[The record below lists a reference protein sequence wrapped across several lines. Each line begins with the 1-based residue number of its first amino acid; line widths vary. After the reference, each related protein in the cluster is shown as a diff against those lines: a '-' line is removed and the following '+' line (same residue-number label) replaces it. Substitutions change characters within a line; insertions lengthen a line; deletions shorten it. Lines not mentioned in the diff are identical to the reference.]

1 MKQYYYR
8 IGGCP
13 ADKHGDV
20 ECRCWHSIGTGP
32 YPGATPDN
40 APMLG
45 LSGLPLQLTWRDVPD
60 EVKSDKPKEFK
71 REIRYQVYKRKDIDK
86 MPYKPRKAARA
97 LLAELDALL
106 TAFDVP
112 CRKCVVVE
120 EDWPEYEKVWQM
132 IEERVTKHTHEIKL
146 SLPPRLS
153 PDEVATHTHARSKPA
168 DEVHPNEE
176 GRRRIAEAVAH
187 ELSLT
192 LPPRVSPAEPSV
204 TYTPPIKLDK
214 GGSLEVTLPG
224 DKELLISID
233 PARQGGDYG
242 CRLECTV
249 QPDGAVQ
256 VENVELQEARE
267 ELARVRAELE
277 LFTTS
282 VRRRES
288 ELSAELDHVKQVNAE
303 LMQGLKRLLRLG
315 NGGTLFTA
323 KHLDSVV
330 NGYFGS
336 KAELALRHAIK

>member
-13 ADKHGDV
+13 ADKDGDA
-20 ECRCWHSIGTGP
+20 ECICWHSIGTGP

-71 REIRYQVYKRKDIDK
+71 REIRYEVYKRKDIDN
-86 MPYKPRKAARA
+86 MPTAARKKARA
-97 LLAELDALL
+97 LLAELNALL
-106 TAFDVP
+106 DGYGVRA
-112 CRKCVVVE
+112 RKCVVVE
-120 EDWPEYEKVWQM
+120 SDRPEYEKVWQM
-132 IEERVTKHTHEIKL
+132 IEERVT
-146 SLPPRLS
+146 
-153 PDEVATHTHARSKPA
+153 SKPA

-187 ELSLT
+187 ELNLT
-192 LPPRVSPAEPSV
+192 LPPRVSPKEPSV
-204 TYTPPIKLDK
+204 TYTSPIKLDN

-224 DKELLISID
+224 DIELLISID

-249 QPDGAVQ
+249 QPDGEVQ

-277 LFTTS
+277 VFTTS

>member
-13 ADKHGDV
+13 ADKHGDA
-20 ECRCWHSIGTGP
+20 ECICWHSIGTGP
-32 YPGATPDN
+32 YPDVAPDN
-40 APMLG
+40 APILG
-45 LSGLPLQLTWRDVPD
+45 LSGLPLQLAWRDVPD

-86 MPYKPRKAARA
+86 MPDKPRKAARA

-106 TAFDVP
+106 AAFDVP
-112 CRKCVVVE
+112 YRKCVVVE

-146 SLPPRLS
+146 SLPPR
-153 PDEVATHTHARSKPA
+153 
-168 DEVHPNEE
+168 
-176 GRRRIAEAVAH
+176 
-187 ELSLT
+187 
-192 LPPRVSPAEPSV
+192 VSPEEPSV
-204 TYTPPIKLDK
+204 TYTPPINLDK
-214 GGSLEVTLPG
+214 GGSLEVTKPAEP
-224 DKELLISID
+224 KRLLYLHCAKCHRVTFTEPTNTICSQCGTVNAESAISPHMVAYIQPTHVHID

-277 LFTTS
+277 VFTTS
-282 VRRRES
+282 AQRRES

-303 LMQGLKRLLRLG
+303 LMQGLKFLLRQG

-330 NGYFGS
+330 NGYFGA